1 VKVYCPQCYRT
12 SQIEAPVVFK
22 VEDYNGK
29 KMKSWTWN
37 LPTTSMPTHIFGSS
51 TYTPQRNPPP
61 RNKGLLTIGFPFSEG
76 LSNPLFL
83 CLSFQNGLEKNVE
96 NLRTMT
102 FRVLHVQP
110 RPSQCGLQQAIHW
123 LEDCNPWMLDQGVLP
138 VKAWRLDSLRQGTKL
153 QITNGSVAK
162 TFHRK
167 LASSPPNCVRSS
179 CDGFWQQLM

>member
-1 VKVYCPQCYRT
+1 
-12 SQIEAPVVFK
+12 
-22 VEDYNGK
+22 
-29 KMKSWTWN
+29 
-37 LPTTSMPTHIFGSS
+37 MPTHIYGSPTS
-51 TYTPQRNPPP
+51 TPQRTPPP

-123 LEDCNPWMLDQGVLP
+123 LEDCNPWMFDQGVLP
-138 VKAWRLDSLRQGTKL
+138 VKAWRLDQQHWDREPNCKL
-153 QITNGSVAK
+153 QMEVWPKHFTGN
-162 TFHRK
+162 HRS
-167 LASSPPNCVRSS
+167 LASSPPNCMLRS
-179 CDGFWQQLM
+179 CDGFWQRLM